1 MAKKASPI
9 TKTAWLDK
17 HGLSDRQRA
26 FVLAYLK
33 TRIALQAAK
42 EAGYAH
48 PDVQGPRLLGNPRIK
63 AAVEEGLPVLEAETQ
78 IEAEQV
84 LKRWWSIATADAA
97 DLSRIERGACRYC
110 HGIDHQFQWRTQ
122 REFEEALFEAA
133 KALSNGNEDMF
144 DAIMAG
150 QIEHPSIPKGD
161 GGTGYRRKAAP
172 HPDCPECEGDGIET
186 VFLADTRT
194 LQDGAAILFDGAKVN
209 AKGQIEVA
217 TLDRLKALESAAKHL
232 GMFAGK
238 GEGPAVSDLAAGM
251 AAFMRTTQTVPVVTD
266 DPTKRV
272 KRVTTTTVTT
282 EHEEEP

>member
-97 DLSRIERGACRYC
+97 DLSPLYSYASV
-110 HGIDHQFQWRTQ
+110 Q
-122 REFEEALFEAA
+122 
-133 KALSNGNEDMF
+133 
-144 DAIMAG
+144 
-150 QIEHPSIPKGD
+150 
-161 GGTGYRRKAAP
+161 
-172 HPDCPECEGDGIET
+172 
-186 VFLADTRT
+186 
-194 LQDGAAILFDGAKVN
+194 
-209 AKGQIEVA
+209 
-217 TLDRLKALESAAKHL
+217 
-232 GMFAGK
+232 
-238 GEGPAVSDLAAGM
+238 
-251 AAFMRTTQTVPVVTD
+251 
-266 DPTKRV
+266 
-272 KRVTTTTVTT
+272 
-282 EHEEEP
+282 